1 MTHPRPARRFAPT
14 FALAACLA
22 AAAPAA
28 AASPTD
34 QAAAETLFREAKKLM
49 ADGDYEHACPKF
61 VESQRLDPT
70 VGTQLNVGNC
80 FEKAGKMASAWGAF
94 KAAEMAARDAGAKGQ
109 EGEAQRRA
117 EALAQKLARLAIVV
131 SPAAKVPGFEVR
143 RDGELVG
150 EGQWGAAVPADTG
163 WHKIEAT
170 APGKKAWSTTV
181 RIEADGSSAS
191 VNVPELE
198 VAGGD
203 GPGAA
208 AVPFWG
214 GQRIAGLAFGSA
226 GLVALAVSAGFTA
239 KMRAK
244 NSDSMPYCSP
254 ADPNLCHAPGVDLRN
269 QALAAGRVATGML
282 IGGSAAAA
290 TGLIVF
296 LTAPRSGAAPGAD
309 GPRPARIVPVF
320 GPGVAG
326 IYAQGAW

>member
-150 EGQWGAAVPADTG
+150 EGQWGSAVPADTG

-191 VNVPELE
+191 MNVPELE
-198 VAGGD
+198 ALGGE
-203 GPGAA
+203 GPGATA
-208 AVPFWG
+208 PFWG
-214 GQRIAGLAFGSA
+214 GQRIAGVAVGGVGVV
-226 GLVALAVSAGFTA
+226 GLVVGAVFGGRAIAKKGEADKQCLPDNPNVCYAAGVALRHDEKVAGNASTA
-239 KMRAK
+239 MLVAG
-244 NSDSMPYCSP
+244 
-254 ADPNLCHAPGVDLRN
+254 GV
-269 QALAAGRVATGML
+269 LAAG
-282 IGGSAAAA
+282 
-290 TGLIVF
+290 GLVLV
-296 LTAPRSGAAPGAD
+296 LTAPGLTSGKKDAVRLQVAPTVGGATASFS
-309 GPRPARIVPVF
+309 GR
-320 GPGVAG
+320 
-326 IYAQGAW
+326 W